1 MASPAPLKS
10 PNLQPEH
17 WILAAFARLSAE
29 GIDAVRIE
37 VLARELRVSK
47 GSFYWH
53 FQDREEL
60 VEKMLA
66 RWESEEFGW
75 LDSISAA
82 GHGPAARWAR
92 FVERY
97 SEPDRA
103 RLLVGIHSWARRDA
117 AVAARITAL
126 EARRARFIAEVL
138 VDIGLPHAAADS
150 WSELTQYAWLGWLDR
165 DTREAALPSGSRS
178 LADVLSELIRAAS
191 AQSAASR

>member
-10 PNLQPEH
+10 PGLQPDD

-60 VEKMLA
+60 VGKMLS
-66 RWESEEFGW
+66 RWEVEEFEW
-75 LDSISAA
+75 LDAVSAA
-82 GHGPAARWAR
+82 DHSPAARWAR

-97 SEPDRA
+97 SEPARA
-103 RLLVGIHSWARRDA
+103 RVLVGIHSWARRDA

-126 EARRARFIAEVL
+126 ESRRARFIAEVL
-138 VDIGLPHAAADS
+138 AEIGLSRSAADS
-150 WSELTQYAWLGWLDR
+150 WSELVQYVWLGWLDR
-165 DTREAALPSGSRS
+165 ATREDAAPSGSRS